1 MVKMFKELI
10 QHSKYLWA
18 YDRKEFW
25 DGLLGLCLVAFWT
38 WFSLF
43 VLIPIFG

>member
-1 MVKMFKELI
+1 MFKEVVE
-10 QHSKYLWA
+10 HTKYLWA

-25 DGLLGLCLVAFWT
+25 DTYLSFGLVVFWF